1 MMRYAA
7 AIGLGLGIFT
17 ADMALAQDVRITPAR
32 AQTSFEIN
40 GQTFTIARNQDTADT
55 LTGEF
60 ARTSRECPPFC
71 ITPMIVAEGVAT
83 LGELEVIRFLE
94 QDAVA
99 GAGLLIDSRLPD
111 WFVQGT
117 IPGAVNVPFQTLD
130 MANPYRDD
138 ILRALGA
145 VKLADGTLD
154 FGQARALLLF
164 SNGAWSD
171 QSPRA
176 IRSLLDAG
184 YPASKLSHY
193 RGGMQSWRALG
204 LTVAIPRNEG

>member
-1 MMRYAA
+1 MLRYLT
-7 AIGLGLGIFT
+7 AIGLVFSVFT
-17 ADMALAQDVRITPAR
+17 TNIAVAQDVRITPAR

-40 GQTFTIARNQDTADT
+40 GQTFTIARNQDSANT

-71 ITPMIVAEGVAT
+71 ITPMIVADGVT
-83 LGELEVIRFLE
+83 TMGELEVIRFLE
-94 QDAVA
+94 QDAA
-99 GAGLLIDSRLPD
+99 DGTGLLIDSRLPD

-117 IPGAVNVPFQTLD
+117 IPGAVNVPFHTLE
-130 MANPYRDD
+130 ATNPYRDD

-145 VKLADGTLD
+145 AKLADGTLD
-154 FGQARALLLF
+154 FTQARALLLF
-164 SNGAWSD
+164 CNGAWCD

-184 YPASKLSHY
+184 YPAGKLSYY
-193 RGGMQSWRALG
+193 RGGMQSWRSLG
-204 LTVAIPRNEG
+204 LTVATPRNEG